1 LLDSCCPKATESGL
15 QLHLQLITLASRL
28 MLLARRA
35 TMLQPEPS
43 QPKSGSMPAQTV
55 PRPAAAPGDQ
65 QPIRFLLLR
74 QKSGELPWLVRA
86 LIDYMAPAQVVPVI
100 GLSNALWRLG
110 RERFDAV
117 LLDIQVTDPS
127 LLERCREH
135 IADVAAIP
143 VLHLYETARQGKAVE
158 QRPRRLEFS
167 RSSAPADRHEVARLP
182 WERRAKREARKAKQ
196 ASASVA

>member
-1 LLDSCCPKATESGL
+1 
-15 QLHLQLITLASRL
+15 
-28 MLLARRA
+28 M
-35 TMLQPEPS
+35 MLQPEPR
-43 QPKSGSMPAQTV
+43 QGTSGSMPAQTV
-55 PRPAAAPGDQ
+55 ARPGAAPGDQ

-74 QKSGELPWLVRA
+74 QKSGELPWMVRA

-100 GLSNALWRLG
+100 GLANALWRLG

-117 LLDIQVTDPS
+117 LLDVQITDPA

-135 IADVAAIP
+135 IADVAAVP
-143 VLHLYETARQGKAVE
+143 VLHLYETAREGKAVE
-158 QRPRRLEFS
+158 QPPRPRHEFS
-167 RSSAPADRHEVARLP
+167 RTAAPADRHEVARLP

>member
-1 LLDSCCPKATESGL
+1 
-15 QLHLQLITLASRL
+15 
-28 MLLARRA
+28 
-35 TMLQPEPS
+35 MLQSEPS
-43 QPKSGSMPAQTV
+43 QPPAGRASVQTV
-55 PRPAAAPGDQ
+55 ARPGAAPGDQ

-74 QKSGELPWLVRA
+74 QKAGELPWLVRA

-100 GLSNALWRLG
+100 GLTNALWRLG

-127 LLERCREH
+127 VLERCREH
-135 IADVAAIP
+135 IADVAAVP
-143 VLHLYETARQGKAVE
+143 VLHLYETARQAKAVE
-158 QRPRRLEFS
+158 QRPRPHLEFS
-167 RSSAPADRHEVARLP
+167 RTAASPDRHEVARLP

>member
-1 LLDSCCPKATESGL
+1 
-15 QLHLQLITLASRL
+15 
-28 MLLARRA
+28 
-35 TMLQPEPS
+35 MLQAEPR
-43 QPKSGSMPAQTV
+43 QPASGTMPAQTV
-55 PRPAAAPGDQ
+55 ARPAAAPGDQ

-74 QKSGELPWLVRA
+74 QKSGELPWMVRA

-135 IADVAAIP
+135 IADVAALP
-143 VLHLYETARQGKAVE
+143 VLHLYETARQGRAVE
-158 QRPRRLEFS
+158 QRPRPRLGFS
-167 RSSAPADRHEVARLP
+167 RTAAPADRHEVARLP

-196 ASASVA
+196 AAASVA

>member
-1 LLDSCCPKATESGL
+1 
-15 QLHLQLITLASRL
+15 
-28 MLLARRA
+28 
-35 TMLQPEPS
+35 MLQPEPS
-43 QPKSGSMPAQTV
+43 QPAAGRMSVPTV
-55 PRPAAAPGDQ
+55 ARPGAAPGDQ

-74 QKSGELPWLVRA
+74 QKAGELPWLVRA

-100 GLSNALWRLG
+100 GLTNALWRLG

-127 LLERCREH
+127 VLERCREH
-135 IADVAAIP
+135 IADVAAVP
-143 VLHLYETARQGKAVE
+143 VLHLYETARQAKAVE
-158 QRPRRLEFS
+158 QRSRPRLEFS
-167 RSSAPADRHEVARLP
+167 RTAAPADRHEVARLP